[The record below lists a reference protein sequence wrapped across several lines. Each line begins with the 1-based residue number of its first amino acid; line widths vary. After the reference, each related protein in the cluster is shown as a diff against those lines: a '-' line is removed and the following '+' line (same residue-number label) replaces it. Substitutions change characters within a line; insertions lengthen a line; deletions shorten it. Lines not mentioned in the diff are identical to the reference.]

1 MEVAATRPADDPT
14 PSRRIERVC
23 NDVIDSK
30 RPMRSFPQ
38 GIDNYTYFKGEPLL
52 IVTEPPKTGEYPDHK
67 HVVHQTTRRQ
77 RLPRGGVGLAPAEV
91 VYHLYS
97 KREDGRWKL
106 KVGTQFTVPTQYL
119 NVDKLKACADNPQ
132 NAWGS
137 SFTGTLE
144 QVNAQTP
151 KQYEDLYEAVG
162 VDPTSKISIRQAN
175 LKVNGASLLFRYIC
189 SFRT

>member
-97 KREDGRWKL
+97 KREDDGRWIL
-106 KVGTQFTVPTQYL
+106 QVGTKTTIPTQIL
-119 NVDKLKACADNPQ
+119 NVDKLEACAN
-132 NAWGS
+132 NS
-137 SFTGTLE
+137 
-144 QVNAQTP
+144 
-151 KQYEDLYEAVG
+151 K
-162 VDPTSKISIRQAN
+162 TS
-175 LKVNGASLLFRYIC
+175 GATASRA
-189 SFRT
+189 R